1 MAGWVDGTGNRFPDP
16 FIVISIIS
24 IAKLM
29 LAASL
34 TMGAQTG
41 DAPGQ
46 DSRVDL
52 GVVYEHPADAVGQEL
67 CFYVQLDGLQ
77 ESWNPFGT
85 RFVPDRFVKARVWGD
100 RQRLWDRFDYHNP
113 VGEIFVPLDSRL
125 ADKLIGAQR
134 YQRLLCVG
142 SVRYLRCGR
151 PWIEV
156 TRIYTARKS
165 VAEGSLLHVIRGAEL
180 HARKAFSMARDEYA
194 RAITPELPKAVRLEL
209 EGFIKVCRAE

>member
-1 MAGWVDGTGNRFPDP
+1 M
-16 FIVISIIS
+16 ISIIS

-29 LAASL
+29 LTASL

-41 DAPGQ
+41 AAPGQ
-46 DSRVDL
+46 DTRVDL
-52 GVVYEHPADAVGQEL
+52 GAVYEHPADAAGQEL
-67 CFYVQLDGLQ
+67 CFYVQFDGLQ

-85 RFVPDRFVKARVWGD
+85 QFASDRFVQARVWGD
-100 RQRLWDRFDYHNP
+100 RQQLWDRFDYNNP

-125 ADKLIGAQR
+125 ADKLIGAER
-134 YQRLLCVG
+134 YQRMLCVG
-142 SVRYLRCGR
+142 TVRNLRCGR

-209 EGFIKVCRAE
+209 EGFIKACRAE

>member
-1 MAGWVDGTGNRFPDP
+1 MNGGAASRPP
-16 FIVISIIS
+16 FIVIPIIS

-34 TMGAQTG
+34 SLGAQTG
-41 DAPGQ
+41 EMSGQ
-46 DSRVDL
+46 EFRVDL
-52 GVVYEHPADAVGQEL
+52 GAVYEQPADAVGQEL
-67 CFYVQLDGLQ
+67 RFYVQLDGLQ
-77 ESWNPFGT
+77 ETWNPFGT
-85 RFVPDRFVKARVWGD
+85 RFASDRFVQARVWGD

-113 VGEIFVPLDSRL
+113 VGEIFVPVDSRL
-125 ADKLIGAQR
+125 ADKLLGAER
-134 YQRLLCVG
+134 YQRMLCVG
-142 SVRYLRCGR
+142 TVRNLRCGR

-156 TRIYTARKS
+156 TRIYTARKT

-209 EGFIKVCRAE
+209 EGFIRACRAR